1 MRPPK
6 MFPAVAALVV
16 FVVSVFAVGT
26 MPDKNRDD
34 RDSATDTVTAMCTP
48 SNQPEYVSTK
58 ISTKQKA
65 KIVMSILASIY
76 AVFVILARG
85 GGGGS

>member
-1 MRPPK
+1 

-34 RDSATDTVTAMCTP
+34 RDLCNRYGDGHGPP
-48 SNQPEYVSTK
+48 SHQPEYVSTK

-65 KIVMSILASIY
+65 KIVMSILVSIY